1 MYDFNDVIVVGFIIS
16 NSLREGLRE
25 SDYVFID
32 IGVRSLEQ
40 IRFRYMVDILFGLI
54 MIRSF
59 IFGNFLEGGSFL
71 DLFIIDFLSI
81 EKRDNFVFIIFLIL
95 EMVRNI
101 IVIGKLKKDYLK
113 FSKEVLGD
121 EVFSIENRVIEGD

>member
-1 MYDFNDVIVVGFIIS
+1 
-16 NSLREGLRE
+16 
-25 SDYVFID
+25 
-32 IGVRSLEQ
+32 
-40 IRFRYMVDILFGLI
+40 

-121 EVFSIENRVIEGD
+121 EVFSIKNRVMEGD